1 MKRPLIVFANLLVLS
16 AALSACGEKGPTTH
30 IEVNM
35 VEFTFTPDEFM
46 VPAGEQI
53 SITATNNG
61 AVKHDFVIFNLG
73 TSPGDKFD
81 EEDKPN
87 ICWQLELGP
96 GESVTTTFAAP
107 SEAGDYSI
115 SCGIE
120 GHLQA
125 CMSGKLHV
133 VAAGE

>member
-1 MKRPLIVFANLLVLS
+1 MKRPLIVFASLLVLC
-16 AALSACGEKGPTTH
+16 ATLSACAEKGPTTH
-30 IEVNM
+30 IELNM
-35 VEFTFTPDEFM
+35 VEFTFTPDEFT

-53 SITATNNG
+53 TIAATNNG

-73 TSPGDKFD
+73 TDPGDKFD

-87 ICWQLELGP
+87 IYWQLELGP
-96 GESVTTTFAAP
+96 GESVTTTFTAP
-107 SEAGDYSI
+107 SAAGEYSI

-125 CMSGKLHV
+125 GMSGKLIV